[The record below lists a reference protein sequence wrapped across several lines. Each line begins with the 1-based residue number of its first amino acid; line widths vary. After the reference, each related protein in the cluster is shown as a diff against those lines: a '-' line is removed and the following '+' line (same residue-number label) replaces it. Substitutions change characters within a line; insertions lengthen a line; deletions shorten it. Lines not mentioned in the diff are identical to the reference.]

1 MSKKKNQTS
10 MTPETRKNMPP
21 RGRGKFSMLLEVIK
35 ENSLIGL
42 TPEDTQ
48 EEAQKRFLL
57 HVARRAFDAEDQ
69 VSGSLLN
76 SLISRCL
83 PAIKPVMPECDI
95 GFDDGDSLDVMASKI
110 LSAAGSGR
118 ITPDTGA
125 VLMALLK
132 DKAVINEKGENAER
146 IERLENMLS
155 ELSGKVKANNGGD

>member
-35 ENSLIGL
+35 EDSLIGL

-95 GFDDGDSLDVMASKI
+95 GFDDGDSLDAMASKI
-110 LSAAGSGR
+110 LSAAGGGR

-125 VLMALLK
+125 VLMTLLK
-132 DKAVINEKGENAER
+132 DKATINQKGEI
-146 IERLENMLS
+146 IERLEQL
-155 ELSGKVKANNGGD
+155 EKVIRERSNHKEA